1 MGFFFAKEAM
11 KVVFSYFVGWVLVL
25 IPIYGIY
32 MIQLP
37 LTFIWK
43 WYLYWQYILETQYW
57 YWYDTDTRT
66 RFPLGVLA
74 HGCAHARPSAQPPID
89 VSGIFL
95 VHMSAELP
103 PNIYPNP

>member
-1 MGFFFAKEAM
+1 M

-25 IPIYGIY
+25 ILIYGIY

-89 VSGIFL
+89 VSGNLL